1 MSFYIFWGEILLLQM
16 LISTPPPLF
25 IFFLQ
30 TAAAEPD
37 AHSPVWFKLNKNF
50 GAVYQCGVKVQGAVG
65 GTQVA
70 DHVTPLYAQ
79 NTLMTNQQFWESWW
93 RWTVGWRLKSL
104 ELLKMWLYKNI
115 VTNMA
120 RFVSVSDWGRLFF
133 ELVTAHII
141 QRASTPAL
149 LLHRHWGVGKLSST

>member
-1 MSFYIFWGEILLLQM
+1 MMSFYIFWGEILLLQM

-79 NTLMTNQQFWESWW
+79 NTLMRNQQFLES
-93 RWTVGWRLKSL
+93 
-104 ELLKMWLYKNI
+104 
-115 VTNMA
+115 
-120 RFVSVSDWGRLFF
+120 
-133 ELVTAHII
+133 
-141 QRASTPAL
+141 
-149 LLHRHWGVGKLSST
+149 